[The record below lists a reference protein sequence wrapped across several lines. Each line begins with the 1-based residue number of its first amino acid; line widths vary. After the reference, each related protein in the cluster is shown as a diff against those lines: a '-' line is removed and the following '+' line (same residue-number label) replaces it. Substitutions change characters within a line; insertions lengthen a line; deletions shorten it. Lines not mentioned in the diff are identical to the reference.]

1 VVNIEEIDK
10 YNIKGKDGKMPRA
23 NDLYFSL
30 LKCCH
35 MGMVNSILN
44 QHGIKP
50 SEELKKDQKDR
61 FLESLKYGYSIFERP
76 SSGGGYLVKTAEQPG
91 KEQKAGEQEEVIKK
105 EGEDGQVIVVRKGM
119 NYFEVTPILFED
131 YKQDPTYVV
140 EEHTDFDEAMR
151 IYFENVQLVSTEQS
165 ENFQNQV
172 WRKYENIKVVSKDS

>member
-1 VVNIEEIDK
+1 MVNIEEIDK